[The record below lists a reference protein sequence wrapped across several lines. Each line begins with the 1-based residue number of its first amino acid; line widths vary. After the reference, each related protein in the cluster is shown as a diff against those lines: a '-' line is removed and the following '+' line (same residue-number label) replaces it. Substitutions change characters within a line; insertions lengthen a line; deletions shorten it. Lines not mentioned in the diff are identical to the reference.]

1 MLLEHGAD
9 VRIADEL
16 GLTALHLASAWGRSD
31 AAAALRDA
39 GASGGAKDSLGRTPR
54 GVAGLRGK
62 CDAILVDD
70 DDGPADDRNRRKRAA
85 GRDAHRNY

>member
-1 MLLEHGAD
+1 MNHPCA
-9 VRIADEL
+9 AQ
-16 GLTALHLASAWGRSD
+16 AWGRSD